1 MYTFILFIILIV
13 LLLIYNQQK
22 YTKNVSL
29 KYMDETITKL
39 ENLYTQV
46 NLKSPFKTQSN
57 DKSGLI
63 FGYICPGAIKTIT
76 YLNQKSKT
84 PKSKK
89 LTNEIKRLTD
99 ALFFIEIIII
109 YQDYISKK
117 LYKDAKKIIG
127 NNGCVLSNK
136 ITQKISDLFSQYPK
150 LIKTNMPDD
159 FYHIRHNTL
168 ICSNNRKLAEE
179 RINLLKSIYS

>member
-1 MYTFILFIILIV
+1 MIIIFLIIIV
-13 LLLIYNQQK
+13 IISFLIYFQSLK
-22 YTKNVSL
+22 KKNVSL
-29 KYMDETITKL
+29 KYMDIIKSI
-39 ENLYTQV
+39 ENLYPQV
-46 NLKSPFKTQSN
+46 KLKSPFNRQPN
-57 DKSGLI
+57 DKSGLR
-63 FGYICPGAIKTIT
+63 FGYICPGAIKTVT

-84 PKSKK
+84 AKSKK

-109 YQDYISKK
+109 YQNYISKK
-117 LYKDAKKIIG
+117 LYQESKKILA
-127 NNGCVLSNK
+127 NNGCIFSNQ
-136 ITQKISDLFSQYPK
+136 ITQRISDLFSQYPK
-150 LIKTNMPDD
+150 DIKTNLPDD